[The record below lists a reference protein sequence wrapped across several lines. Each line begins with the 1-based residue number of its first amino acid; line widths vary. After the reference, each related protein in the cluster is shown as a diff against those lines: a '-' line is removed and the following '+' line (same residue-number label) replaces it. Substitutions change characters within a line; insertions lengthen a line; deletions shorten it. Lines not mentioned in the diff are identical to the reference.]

1 MLNELKVMLGIDAN
15 DTGIDDRLKLII
27 SAATARLKMLLGGV
41 EPPESLDY
49 IIRDVSIIRF
59 NRIGSE
65 GMTSH
70 TVEGESITFAA
81 SDFDAFADDI
91 QAFLDN
97 QKDSARG
104 RVRFL

>member
-1 MLNELKVMLGIDAN
+1 MLESIKLLLGIATNDRDALLQQ
-15 DTGIDDRLKLII
+15 IV
-27 SAATARLKMLLGGV
+27 SSATARLKVLLGGC
-41 EPPESLDY
+41 EPPDSLDY
-49 IIRDVSIIRF
+49 IITDVSIRRF

-70 TVEGESITFAA
+70 TVEGESISFSD
-81 SDFDAFADDI
+81 SDFAGFEDDI
-91 QAFLDN
+91 QAYLDT